1 MLQRVEAEI
10 GEVRGF
16 GMAKDA
22 KDPTVVVE
30 MIVAQIRQVDHAFA
44 SLNLSLTPGSHNQ
57 TRQSIPHG
65 ARHGAKSPD
74 REIALGAPSMRQA
87 PRVLEGPLTASA
99 RRFQER
105 SSCCYCPHE
114 RAGPGVT
121 TRRHGELDNR

>member
-30 MIVAQIRQVDHAFA
+30 MIFSQIRKIGHALA
-44 SLNLSLTPGSHNQ
+44 SLVLTVSFGSHNL

-105 SSCCYCPHE
+105 SS
-114 RAGPGVT
+114 
-121 TRRHGELDNR
+121 

>member
-30 MIVAQIRQVDHAFA
+30 MIVAQIRQIDHAFA

-65 ARHGAKSPD
+65 ARSEEHTSELQSPMYLVC
-74 REIALGAPSMRQA
+74 RLL
-87 PRVLEGPLTASA
+87 LEKKKNKPDSDI
-99 RRFQER
+99 
-105 SSCCYCPHE
+105 SSEYAQTNFLH
-114 RAGPGVT
+114 V
-121 TRRHGELDNR
+121 